1 MNELLHEELFQEIW
15 SKCNPSF
22 NISLKTSENF
32 YGWNLDFLF
41 LKNISFLQEKQLNIK
56 QYLSRYECYF
66 EVLPGFNCPLFPKL
80 YF

>member
-1 MNELLHEELFQEIW
+1 MNCSMKNYFKKSEVNVTLLFLTFPLRLQ
-15 SKCNPSF
+15 K
-22 NISLKTSENF
+22 NF